1 MEMIITL
8 WHNKIEETVQYQNP
22 KTGKELEFRS
32 AHELVQFL
40 QEKTGKTKIKIK
52 VEQV

>member
-1 MEMIITL
+1 MSITL
-8 WHNKIEETVQYQNP
+8 YQNKIEETVEYFNR
-22 KTGKELEFRS
+22 KTGKTVEFHS

-40 QEKTGKTKIKIK
+40 QEKSGKVTATIK

>member
-1 MEMIITL
+1 MTITL
-8 WHNKIEETVQYQNP
+8 YQNKIEETVEYFNRR
-22 KTGKELEFRS
+22 TGKTTEFQS

-40 QEKTGKTKIKIK
+40 QEKTGKVTATIK